1 MIYYGAEA
9 AAGIAGE
16 PQQRRQEKT
25 VGGTAVAARRKGRA
39 LALQVLFEVDCAGH
53 DCAPALE
60 RALERSALP
69 GDTVAFTRELVST
82 VVENRER
89 IDSLIARYAPAW
101 PLDQIAIVDR
111 NILRLGIAEIIFDLV
126 PVKVAINE
134 AVELAKTYGGESSS
148 KFVNG
153 VLGSLYTEHCQ

>member
-1 MIYYGAEA
+1 M
-9 AAGIAGE
+9 
-16 PQQRRQEKT
+16 
-25 VGGTAVAARRKGRA
+25 
-39 LALQVLFEVDCAGH
+39 ALQVLFEVDCAGH
-53 DCAPALE
+53 DYE
-60 RALERSALP
+60 QALERSLQQSALP
-69 GDTVAFTRELVST
+69 DDTAAFARELVST

-89 IDSLIARYAPAW
+89 IDGLIARFAPAW

-111 NILRLGIAEIIFDLV
+111 NILRLGIGEIIFDLV

-153 VLGSLYTEHCQ
+153 VLGSLYTELCQSKTK

>member
-1 MIYYGAEA
+1 M
-9 AAGIAGE
+9 
-16 PQQRRQEKT
+16 
-25 VGGTAVAARRKGRA
+25 
-39 LALQVLFEVDCAGH
+39 ALQVLFEADCAGH
-53 DCAPALE
+53 DYEQALD
-60 RALERSALP
+60 RSLQQSALP
-69 GDTVAFTRELVST
+69 DDTAAFARELVST

-89 IDSLIARYAPAW
+89 IDGLIARFAPAW

-111 NILRLGIAEIIFDLV
+111 NILRLGIGEIIFDLV

-153 VLGSLYTEHCQ
+153 VLGSLYTELCQSKTK

>member
-1 MIYYGAEA
+1 M
-9 AAGIAGE
+9 
-16 PQQRRQEKT
+16 
-25 VGGTAVAARRKGRA
+25 
-39 LALQVLFEVDCAGH
+39 ALQVLFEVDCAGH
-53 DCAPALE
+53 DYEQALD
-60 RALERSALP
+60 RILQQSALP
-69 GDTVAFTRELVST
+69 DDTAAFARELVST

-89 IDSLIARYAPAW
+89 IDGLIARFAPAW

-111 NILRLGIAEIIFDLV
+111 NILRLGIGEIIFDLV

-153 VLGSLYTEHCQ
+153 VLGSLYTELCQSKTK

>member
-1 MIYYGAEA
+1 M
-9 AAGIAGE
+9 
-16 PQQRRQEKT
+16 
-25 VGGTAVAARRKGRA
+25 GGTAVAARRKGRA

-69 GDTVAFTRELVST
+69 GDTAAFTRELVST

-134 AVELAKTYGGESSS
+134 AVELAKAYGGESSF

-153 VLGSLYTEHCQ
+153 VLGSLYTELCQSKTK

>member
-1 MIYYGAEA
+1 M
-9 AAGIAGE
+9 
-16 PQQRRQEKT
+16 
-25 VGGTAVAARRKGRA
+25 GGTAVASRRKGRV

-53 DCAPALE
+53 DCQQALE
-60 RALERSALP
+60 RTLAQSSLP
-69 GDTVAFTRELVST
+69 DDTADFIRELVST

-89 IDSLIARYAPAW
+89 IDGLIARFAPAW

-111 NILRLGIAEIIFDLV
+111 NVLRLGIAEIIFELV

-134 AVELAKTYGGESSS
+134 AVELAKSYGGESSS

-153 VLGSLYTEHCQ
+153 VLGSLYTELSQSKTK

>member
-1 MIYYGAEA
+1 M
-9 AAGIAGE
+9 
-16 PQQRRQEKT
+16 
-25 VGGTAVAARRKGRA
+25 
-39 LALQVLFEVDCAGH
+39 ALQVLFEVDCAGH
-53 DCAPALE
+53 DYEQALD
-60 RALERSALP
+60 RILQQSALP
-69 GDTVAFTRELVST
+69 DDTVAFTRELVST

-89 IDSLIARYAPAW
+89 IDGLISRFAPAW

-111 NILRLGIAEIIFDLV
+111 NILRLGIGEIIFDLV

-153 VLGSLYTEHCQ
+153 VLGSLYTELCQSKTK